1 MIEHFFIDYIKIKVI
16 NMSNKIIVP
25 KNLGNISFRKN
36 YTGNFE
42 INLITITLIQQLKKE
57 EYLDLIQSDIFLL
70 NAIQTK
76 QTNKHHLLGMSP
88 T

>member
-1 MIEHFFIDYIKIKVI
+1 MMIEHFFIDYIKIKVI

-42 INLITITLIQQLKKE
+42 INLITITVI
-57 EYLDLIQSDIFLL
+57 
-70 NAIQTK
+70 
-76 QTNKHHLLGMSP
+76 
-88 T
+88 